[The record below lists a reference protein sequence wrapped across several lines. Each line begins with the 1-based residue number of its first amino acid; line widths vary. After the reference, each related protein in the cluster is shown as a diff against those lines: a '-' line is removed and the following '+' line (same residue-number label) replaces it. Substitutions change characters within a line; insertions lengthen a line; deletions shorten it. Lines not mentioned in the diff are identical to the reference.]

1 MLQNLH
7 DQYAGDAV
15 LMEEIELLTEIII
28 AASDS
33 RRPLS
38 QDEIDHVLGV
48 DASSTRST
56 RPAGPGP
63 R

>member
-1 MLQNLH
+1 MLKMLH
-7 DQYAGDAV
+7 DQYGADHF

-33 RRPLS
+33 RGPLS
-38 QDEIDHVLGV
+38 QDKIDYVLGV
-48 DASSTRST
+48 DR
-56 RPAGPGP
+56 RPGV